1 MPANRM
7 ERLIHYALLYPG
19 RIVALWLA
27 VLLLALPSF
36 WQVEQVLEGGN
47 GSVTGSESQQ
57 VTQWLQER
65 FHYPFAHFY
74 IMTASSSRYP
84 VEHPVFQKNAQE
96 LITLL
101 QHQANTR
108 LVSSW
113 YDTHDPA
120 MVSTDHHHT
129 WIVVGQQPQSENEIQ
144 AHIPLLR
151 HRITTQQTKWQ
162 NRDPTFI
169 CHHTGMDSL
178 NHDVIKTTLEST
190 TRAERQV
197 LFLTLPVLLLAFG
210 SAVALWLPILMAV
223 LANILSLALL
233 TVIGKWLSISVYAQ
247 SITTMLSLALGIDYA
262 LLMVWRWRES
272 EHLAPLDR
280 FRPLAYAAKALL
292 LAGFTF
298 GVGLSGLWL
307 APLMPLYSI
316 GAGGFIVILVNVALG
331 LTLIPALLRLC
342 HPILDFPA
350 PLSKRLFRLKPAAY
364 WGRLCQHIMHKPWQF
379 MLGTGLF
386 LGLATLP
393 AWQLHI
399 GEMDLLN
406 LPEHLEA
413 KQGMDALRK
422 MSSPGIIAPLHVV
435 IQRDDGQVLYHPT
448 DLKQVRAFHT
458 QLLRHPAVA
467 AVQGLS
473 GLPWDENPALERQ
486 LNWLQWAVPE
496 ALQMFISQDQKLLL
510 LQVIPRQLEPF
521 DTVTNLVRELRQ
533 HPPKALTDHGL
544 SLKVGGPGGLILDF
558 NDAAFAAIPRMI
570 PVVLGLTYMVLFIA
584 LRSWLL
590 PAKAI
595 LLNLGSV
602 ALSYSA
608 LVVVFQWGILPGI
621 APSPV
626 MAYVP
631 ILLFCIIFGM
641 SIDYEVFLLTRIK
654 EAYQQGHSNAAAT
667 VQGIQ
672 GTGDVITYA
681 ALLMCLVFGAFMLV
695 EMSIIKQLGLG
706 LTVAILADATLIR
719 MVMVPALM
727 RIAGKWNWVPGERK
741 SRTE

>member
-1 MPANRM
+1 MPVNRM
-7 ERLIHYALLYPG
+7 ERLIRYALHYPWHI
-19 RIVALWLA
+19 IVIWVVL
-27 VLLLALPSF
+27 LLLALPSF

-47 GSVTGSESQQ
+47 GNVAGSESQQ

-65 FHYPFAHFY
+65 FNYPFSHFY
-74 IMTASSSRYP
+74 ILTVSSSRYQ
-84 VEHPVFQKNAQE
+84 VEDPTFRKNTQE
-96 LITLL
+96 LLTLL
-101 QHQANTR
+101 QQQTDTR

-113 YDTHDPA
+113 YDTADPA

-129 WIVVGQQPQSENEIQ
+129 WIAVGQHPQSENEIQ
-144 AHIPLLR
+144 ARIPLLR
-151 HRITTQQTKWQ
+151 QRIHTLQDKWQ
-162 NRDPTFI
+162 SRDSSFV

-178 NHDVIKTTLEST
+178 NHDVLKTTLEST
-190 TRAERQV
+190 SQAERQV

-210 SAVALWLPILMAV
+210 SVVALWLPILMAI

-233 TVIGKWLSISVYAQ
+233 GIVGQWLPISVYAQ

-262 LLMVWRWRES
+262 LLMVWRWREA
-272 EHLAPLDR
+272 EHLAPLER

-316 GAGGFIVILVNVALG
+316 GAGGFIVIGVNVALG
-331 LTLIPALLRLC
+331 LTLIPALLRLS

-364 WGRLCQHIMHKPWQF
+364 WGVLCQKIMYKPWQF
-379 MLGTGLF
+379 LLGTGVL
-386 LGLATLP
+386 LAVTTLP

-406 LPEHLEA
+406 LPERLEA
-413 KQGMDALRK
+413 KKGMDALRK
-422 MSSPGIIAPLHVV
+422 MSSPGVIAPLHLL
-435 IQRDDGQVLYHPT
+435 IQRYDGQPLFNRT
-448 DLKQVRAFHT
+448 DLKQVRTFHT
-458 QLLRHPAVA
+458 QLLQHPAVA
-467 AVQGLS
+467 SIQGLS
-473 GLPWDENPALERQ
+473 GLPWEENPALANQ
-486 LNWLQWAVPE
+486 LNWLQWAVPD
-496 ALQMFISQDQKLLL
+496 AMSMFLSHDQKHLL
-510 LQVIPRQLEPF
+510 LQVVPRDLEPF
-521 DTVTNLVRELRQ
+521 DQVTHLVRELRQ
-533 HPPKALTDHGL
+533 HPPKSLSEHGL

-558 NDAAFAAIPRMI
+558 NDAAFTAIPRMI
-570 PVVLGLTYMVLFIA
+570 PVVLGLTYVVLFIA

-608 LVVVFQWGILPGI
+608 LVVVFQWGIIPGI

-641 SIDYEVFLLTRIK
+641 SIDYEVFLLSRIK
-654 EAYQQGHSNAAAT
+654 EAYQQGYSNTKAT

-706 LTVAILADATLIR
+706 LTVAIFADATLIR

-727 RIAGKWNWVPGERK
+727 RIAGKWNWVPGERSAK
-741 SRTE
+741 